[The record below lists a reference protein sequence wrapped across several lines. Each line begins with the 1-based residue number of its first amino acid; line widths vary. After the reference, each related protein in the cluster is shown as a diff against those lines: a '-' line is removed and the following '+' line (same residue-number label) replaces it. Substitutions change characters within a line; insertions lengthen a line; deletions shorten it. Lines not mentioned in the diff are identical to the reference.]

1 MCLLIKDHENKLG
14 PGKEVLTVLLD
25 LTNLGW
31 NGAWMGKEKGQELLE
46 SRWHGVLLVAGWDAG
61 AGVGV

>member
-1 MCLLIKDHENKLG
+1 
-14 PGKEVLTVLLD
+14 
-25 LTNLGW
+25 
-31 NGAWMGKEKGQELLE
+31 MGKEKGQELLE